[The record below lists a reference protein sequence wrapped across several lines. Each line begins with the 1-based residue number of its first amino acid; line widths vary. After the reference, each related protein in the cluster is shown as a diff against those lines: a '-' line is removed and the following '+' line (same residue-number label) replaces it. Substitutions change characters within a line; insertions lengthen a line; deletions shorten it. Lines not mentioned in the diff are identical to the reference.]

1 MFNFFDSQ
9 MNPFLGMMTLMGAT
23 ADCAAPDSGDAESGN
38 PIPDMDPEMK
48 AGDMNPMQLMQK
60 AFLLQM
66 QLNQTMFMM
75 PFAMMQS
82 FGKMV
87 SIGADGAGES
97 GEDSGN
103 PSGFKLGGVE
113 IPPELLQMLLQID
126 MKPENLEK
134 LQKAL
139 DFLFSAMP
147 AAKEEEA
154 DGSGSDGQQ

>member
-1 MFNFFDSQ
+1 

-82 FGKMV
+82 LGKMV
-87 SIGADGAGES
+87 NTGAGSAGES
-97 GEDSGN
+97 ATN
-103 PSGFKLGGVE
+103 QSGFKLGGVE

-139 DFLFSAMP
+139 DFLFSAIP
-147 AAKEEEA
+147 EAKEEEA

>member
-1 MFNFFDSQ
+1 
-9 MNPFLGMMTLMGAT
+9 MNPFLGMMTQMGAFS
-23 ADCAAPDSGDAESGN
+23 DCAAPDSDDAESGN
-38 PIPDMDPEMK
+38 PIPDMEAGMK
-48 AGDMNPMQLMQK
+48 AGDMNPMELMQK

-66 QLNQTMFMM
+66 QLNQTMLMM

-87 SIGADGAGES
+87 NTGAGDA
-97 GEDSGN
+97 GEDGEG
-103 PSGFKLGGVE
+103 PGKQSGFKLGGIE

-147 AAKEEEA
+147 EAKEEEA

>member
-38 PIPDMDPEMK
+38 SVSGMDQGTET
-48 AGDMNPMQLMQK
+48 GDLNPMELMQK
-60 AFLLQM
+60 AFMLQM
-66 QLNQTMFMM
+66 QLNQTMLMM

-87 SIGADGAGES
+87 NTGAGGAGES
-97 GEDSGN
+97 DEGPGKQ
-103 PSGFKLGGVE
+103 SGFKLGGVE
-113 IPPELLQMLLQID
+113 IPPELLQMLLQIE

-139 DFLFSAMP
+139 DFLFSAIP
-147 AAKEEEA
+147 EAKEEEA

>member
-1 MFNFFDSQ
+1 MFNFFDNQ
-9 MNPFLGMMTLMGAT
+9 MNPFIAMMTQMGAF
-23 ADCAAPDSGDAESGN
+23 ADGAAPDSGDTERGN
-38 PIPDMDPEMK
+38 PVPDMEAGTEAGDMDPME
-48 AGDMNPMQLMQK
+48 LMQK

-66 QLNQTMFMM
+66 QLNQTMLML

-87 SIGADGAGES
+87 NTGAGDAGEGGDGS
-97 GEDSGN
+97 GKQ
-103 PSGFKLGGVE
+103 SGFKLGGVE

-139 DFLFSAMP
+139 DFLFSAIP
-147 AAKEEEA
+147 EAKEEEA

>member
-1 MFNFFDSQ
+1 MFNFFDNQ
-9 MNPFLGMMTLMGAT
+9 MNPFMAMMTQMGAF
-23 ADCAAPDSGDAESGN
+23 ADGAAPDSGDTERGN
-38 PIPDMDPEMK
+38 PVPDMEAGMK
-48 AGDMNPMQLMQK
+48 AGDMDPMELMQK

-66 QLNQTMFMM
+66 QLNQTMLML

-87 SIGADGAGES
+87 NTGADGAGEG
-97 GEDSGN
+97 GEGTGKQ
-103 PSGFKLGGVE
+103 SGFKLGGFE

-147 AAKEEEA
+147 AAKA
-154 DGSGSDGQQ
+154 DGSDLDGQQ

>member
-23 ADCAAPDSGDAESGN
+23 ADCAAPDSGDAESG
-38 PIPDMDPEMK
+38 DSVSGMDQGTET
-48 AGDMNPMQLMQK
+48 GDLNPMELMQK
-60 AFLLQM
+60 AFMLQM

-82 FGKMV
+82 LGKMV
-87 SIGADGAGES
+87 NTGAGSAGES
-97 GEDSGN
+97 ATN

-147 AAKEEEA
+147 EAKA
-154 DGSGSDGQQ
+154 DGNDVEGQQ

>member
-1 MFNFFDSQ
+1 MFNFFDNQ
-9 MNPFLGMMTLMGAT
+9 MNPFMAVMTQMGAFS
-23 ADCAAPDSGDAESGN
+23 DCAAPDSGDAESGN
-38 PIPDMDPEMK
+38 PIPDMEAGTK
-48 AGDMNPMQLMQK
+48 AGDMNPMELMQK

-87 SIGADGAGES
+87 NHGAGGADES
-97 GEDSGN
+97 DEGPGKQ
-103 PSGFKLGGVE
+103 SGFKLGGFE

-147 AAKEEEA
+147 EAKA
-154 DGSGSDGQQ
+154 DGNDVEGQQ